1 MVFIAD
7 VSSVRDAPFD
17 ILMVCVCV
25 GGRGGGGGW
34 HKYGKKYR
42 ARRFGLK
49 KI

>member
-17 ILMVCVCV
+17 ILMVCVCG
-25 GGRGGGGGW
+25 GGRGGGGGLAQIW
-34 HKYGKKYR
+34 
-42 ARRFGLK
+42 K